1 MTTHTFTVDFNVP
14 DDIKPADIKDAVGA
28 AIRTF
33 LTHNPDMAQQQIIK
47 GLTLRDPVEPVS
59 LDKWTER
66 LEDLMERALTWVD
79 IDDSDGRWLI
89 NTYRNERRAFRKDGL
104 L

>member
-1 MTTHTFTVDFNVP
+1 MTTLTFTVDFNVP

-33 LTHNPDMAQQQIIK
+33 LTHNPDMAQQQILK
-47 GLTLRDPVEPVS
+47 GLVLRDVEPGS
-59 LDKWTER
+59 TDKWLER

-79 IDDSDGRWLI
+79 IDDEDGRWLI
-89 NTYRNERRAFRKDGL
+89 NTFRNERRAFRKDGL